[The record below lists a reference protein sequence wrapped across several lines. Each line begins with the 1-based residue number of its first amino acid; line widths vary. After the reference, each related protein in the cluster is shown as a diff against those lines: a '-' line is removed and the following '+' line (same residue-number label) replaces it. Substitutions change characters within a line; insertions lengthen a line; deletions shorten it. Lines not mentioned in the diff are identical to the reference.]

1 MDIFVILCNYENCQ
15 FQLFKEVRRLNSF
28 NFTGTSMNVKYAL
41 QEFWC
46 YSLAINLVIE
56 NRTLEWLL
64 WYTMIFPLFGAFL
77 KRTPLAG
84 LFPSLYLLLI
94 TLRVFG
100 LRMRQKDWIAAGW
113 WVGKNSCSRAT
124 TQRDAVSGDI
134 LEWRKERKGEM
145 VCGWRRKRDGPNEWD
160 KRDPNAL
167 KVGAFQEAVTHLLPR
182 RAEWVFQPLSNFYG
196 RISGAGRGETQME
209 ARNGELM
216 SLAQRMWTFSRRTK
230 VH

>member
-1 MDIFVILCNYENCQ
+1 MCLD
-15 FQLFKEVRRLNSF
+15 
-28 NFTGTSMNVKYAL
+28 
-41 QEFWC
+41 
-46 YSLAINLVIE
+46 
-56 NRTLEWLL
+56 LEWD
-64 WYTMIFPLFGAFL
+64 
-77 KRTPLAG
+77 KRTE
-84 LFPSLYLLLI
+84 
-94 TLRVFG
+94 LR
-100 LRMRQKDWIAAGW
+100 AGW

-216 SLAQRMWTFSRRTK
+216 SLTQRMWTFSRRSK
-230 VH
+230 VHQKGFSRFSERFNIFHKVLLSRALLFKAWYFEGFLLFASQNRIMPEKVLTLYWLYSIR